1 MMNMN
6 DLQKAVDLYRQLK
19 AEKELLED
27 QLKAAEREII
37 SYMEEHE
44 KQKEVGENFKVSY
57 SDCTRK
63 TLDSKRLEADLGSLD
78 EYRKVTSYKRL
89 TVN

>member
-1 MMNMN
+1 MMNMK
-6 DLQKAVDLYRQLK
+6 DLQKAVETYRQLK

-63 TLDSKRLEADLGSLD
+63 TLDSKRLEEDLGNLD

>member
-1 MMNMN
+1 MMNMK
-6 DLQKAVDLYRQLK
+6 DLEKAVAEYRSLK
-19 AEKELLED
+19 AMKEELEE

-63 TLDSKRLEADLGSLD
+63 TLDSKRLEEDLGNLD

>member
-1 MMNMN
+1 MMNMK
-6 DLQKAVDLYRQLK
+6 DLEKAVAEYRSLK
-19 AEKELLED
+19 AMKEELEE

-37 SYMEEHE
+37 QYMDEQN
-44 KQKEVGENFKVSY
+44 KTKEVGENFKISY

-63 TLDSKRLEADLGSLD
+63 TLDAKRLEADLGNLD

>member
-1 MMNMN
+1 MMNMK
-6 DLQKAVDLYRQLK
+6 DLEKAVETYRQLK

-63 TLDSKRLEADLGSLD
+63 TLDSKRLEEDLGNLD

>member
-1 MMNMN
+1 MMNMK
-6 DLQKAVDLYRQLK
+6 DLEKAVAEYRSLKAMKEELEEQLK
-19 AEKELLED
+19 AS
-27 QLKAAEREII
+27 EREII
-37 SYMEEHE
+37 QYMDEQN
-44 KQKEVGENFKVSY
+44 KTKEVGENFKISY

-63 TLDSKRLEADLGSLD
+63 TLDAKRLEADLGNLD

>member
-1 MMNMN
+1 MMNMK
-6 DLQKAVDLYRQLK
+6 DLQKAVETYRQLK

-63 TLDSKRLEADLGSLD
+63 TLDSKRLEADLGNLD

>member
-63 TLDSKRLEADLGSLD
+63 TLDSKRLEEDLGNLD
-78 EYRKVTSYKRL
+78 
-89 TVN
+89 

>member
-1 MMNMN
+1 MMNMK
-6 DLQKAVDLYRQLK
+6 DLEKAVETYRQLK

-63 TLDSKRLEADLGSLD
+63 TLDSKRLEADLGNLD

>member
-1 MMNMN
+1 MK
-6 DLQKAVDLYRQLK
+6 DLEKAVAEYRSLK
-19 AEKELLED
+19 AMKEELEE

-37 SYMEEHE
+37 QYMDEQN
-44 KQKEVGENFKVSY
+44 KTKEVGENFKISY

-63 TLDSKRLEADLGSLD
+63 TLDAKRLEADLGNLD

>member
-1 MMNMN
+1 MMNMK
-6 DLQKAVDLYRQLK
+6 DLQKAVDTYRQLK
-19 AEKELLED
+19 AEKELLDD

-44 KQKEVGENFKVSY
+44 KQKEVGENFKISY

-63 TLDSKRLEADLGSLD
+63 TLDGKKLEEDLGNLD
-78 EYRKVTSYKRL
+78 DYRKVTSYKRL

>member
-1 MMNMN
+1 MMTREELN
-6 DLQKAVDLYRQLK
+6 KAVAEYRSLK
-19 AEKELLED
+19 AMKDELDEQIKAAEKE
-27 QLKAAEREII
+27 II
-37 SYMEEHE
+37 QYMTEQN
-44 KQKEVGENFKVSY
+44 KTKEVGENYKINY

-63 TLDSKRLEADLGSLD
+63 TLDAKRLEADLGNLD